1 MEVCFRGVEKNCSAN
16 VVLNCLCWTTGNRL
30 LVGTAGVRLAWVVD
44 GNLHFIDSFDLV
56 AEREF

>member
-1 MEVCFRGVEKNCSAN
+1 MEKIALLI